1 MDIFVI
7 TKIKYLD
14 MNKIITSLSL
24 VFIFFC
30 STVLYSQCSD
40 AGVCIIGDKHHKSE
54 VPRSSLSFAYS
65 VGQSGNTV
73 AGTDDNITFHTFKFG
88 GNLAFSKA
96 FSVSAVI
103 PVVSMIYQLPLKP
116 SKNGLAD
123 ATVLANYNIPTGK
136 LKNISFMGG
145 FKLATSSVE
154 KNKFDFFNG
163 QGTNDLLLGVD
174 YNYSFL
180 NVSAGMQIPLTKYD
194 NEGVTFKRGT
204 DLLIRAGYQRKA
216 DDLIVKFEMLGIKR
230 LNKSEFGTPYVP
242 AYQIEKSD
250 FFQLNI
256 MGGLMYYFTND
267 FIAGLNLYF
276 PMLKRDENSDGTKR
290 TFTVSAGFSYLLNI

>member
-1 MDIFVI
+1 
-7 TKIKYLD
+7 
-14 MNKIITSLSL
+14 MNKIITLLSF
-24 VFIFFC
+24 VFIYFC
-30 STVLYSQCSD
+30 SAVLYSQCSD
-40 AGVCIIGDKHHKSE
+40 AGICIIGDKHHKSE
-54 VPRSSLSFAYS
+54 VPRSSLSFSYS
-65 VGQSGNTV
+65 IGQSGNTV
-73 AGTDDNITFHTFKFG
+73 SGTDDNITFHTYKFG
-88 GNLAFSKA
+88 GNLVLSKS

-103 PVVSMIYQLPLKP
+103 PVVSMIFQAPLTP

-136 LKNISFMGG
+136 LKNISFLGG

-154 KNKFDFFNG
+154 KDKFGYFNG

-180 NVSAGMQIPLTKYD
+180 NISAGMQIPLTKYD
-194 NEGVTFKRGT
+194 NDGFTFKRGS

-216 DDLIVKFEMLGIKR
+216 DDLIIKFEMLGIKR
-230 LNKSEFGTPYVP
+230 LNKSEYSTSGET

-267 FIAGLNLYF
+267 FIAGVNLYF